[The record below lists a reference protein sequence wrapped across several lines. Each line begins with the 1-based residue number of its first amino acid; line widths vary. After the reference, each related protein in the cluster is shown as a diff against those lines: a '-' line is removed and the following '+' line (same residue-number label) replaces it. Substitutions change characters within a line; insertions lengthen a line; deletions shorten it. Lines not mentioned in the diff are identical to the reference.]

1 MCWPHIA
8 FGVEVT
14 EEPVKDEGFWQ
25 KRAEEA
31 RSVAGSLTH
40 PTAKR
45 EMLLVDERFEMLAKK
60 ARKQL
65 ARRKRNGR

>member
-1 MCWPHIA
+1 
-8 FGVEVT
+8 
-14 EEPVKDEGFWQ
+14 
-25 KRAEEA
+25 
-31 RSVAGSLTH
+31 VAGSLTH